1 MLFYVCFVQ
10 ALQKGCN
17 RVDLFTDTSIRV
29 ALKAEEAWVL
39 QTNFRSVLLLAN
51 NRSDGNVKERKEPFE
66 LEDKTGIR
74 MNEYD
79 LVVNILK
86 LEMR

>member
-1 MLFYVCFVQ
+1 M
-10 ALQKGCN
+10 
-17 RVDLFTDTSIRV
+17 
-29 ALKAEEAWVL
+29 
-39 QTNFRSVLLLAN
+39 LLAN